1 MLSMPVVD
9 ASVCV
14 ALFKA
19 DEPGHEAARAWLT
32 ATLGAGEPVVSPA
45 ILLAEVADALARGL
59 AATGAAEAIRA
70 VEMLRR
76 RTLVELFPV
85 TEGLAARAAAVA
97 AEHSLRGADAIYV
110 ALADQLEMP
119 LITFDRQQIERGAAA
134 VEIRR
139 PAGDAAP

>member
-1 MLSMPVVD
+1 MPVVD

-32 ATLGAGEPVVSPA
+32 ATLSAGEPVVSPA
-45 ILLAEVADALARGL
+45 ILLAEVAAALARGL
-59 AATGAAEAIRA
+59 APTMGGAAEVMRA
-70 VEMLRR
+70 VELLRR

-97 AEHSLRGADAIYV
+97 AEHRLRGADAIYV
-110 ALADQLEMP
+110 ALAGQLAMP

-139 PAGDAAP
+139 PAGDAAS